1 MLKPLLDLD
10 NAAVMMK
17 LGRLSALR
25 NARADAMHVLRDSC
39 VRLQNAA
46 SADVVEFEIIEA
58 ALARLKEIN
67 FLQAQIT

>member
-1 MLKPLLDLD
+1 MLKPLLDID
-10 NAAVMMK
+10 NTTAMVK

-25 NARADAMHVLRDSC
+25 NARADALHELRDAC

-46 SADVVEFEIIEA
+46 SADAVEFEHIEA